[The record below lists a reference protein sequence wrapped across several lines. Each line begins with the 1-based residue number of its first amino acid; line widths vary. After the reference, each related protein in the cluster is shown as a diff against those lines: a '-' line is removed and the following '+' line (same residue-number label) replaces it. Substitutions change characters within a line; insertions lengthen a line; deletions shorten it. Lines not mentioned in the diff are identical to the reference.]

1 MNRPTS
7 NAPPVVSFGLPVRNG
22 APTIGQAIESVLAQ
36 TFEDWELVISDNQS
50 TDGTSEICASFAAR
64 DERIRHIPSGR
75 DLSIHENFRAAFR
88 HSRGTYFRWHG
99 DDDWLEPLYAER
111 AVAALEASAGS
122 VLCTTVQQY
131 HRDGH
136 PLPVN
141 DPIPVLGGVDSA
153 DAGTRV
159 RALLHLLQN
168 GGHLGIDPVY
178 SLVRRDV
185 AAQTGLQGSIRDG
198 DFVYSCEMA
207 LLGPFVHVPEV
218 LAHRR
223 LLPVS
228 RIGISRNI
236 FQREQS
242 ILSRRQS
249 LEELDDAIAHSRV
262 CCARRIRGERARS
275 RYSTACPRG
284 QGLAIARVAV
294 TDVGASGPRHGRRC
308 RRERLLN
315 DA

>member
-7 NAPPVVSFGLPVRNG
+7 KALPVVSFGLPVRNG
-22 APTIGQAIESVLAQ
+22 APTISQAIESVLAQ
-36 TFEDWELVISDNQS
+36 TFEDWELVISDNLS
-50 TDGTSEICASFAAR
+50 SDGTSEICASFAAR

-75 DLSIHENFRAAFR
+75 DLSIHENFRAAFH

-111 AVAALEASAGS
+111 AVAALAGSEGS

-141 DPIPVLGGVDSA
+141 DPIPILGGVDSP

-159 RALLHLLQN
+159 RALLHLFQN
-168 GGHLGIDPVY
+168 GGNLGIDPVY
-178 SLVRRDV
+178 SLVRREV

-223 LLPVS
+223 LPSES
-228 RIGISRNI
+228 RIGISRNV

-242 ILSRRQS
+242 ILCVARASKSLTTRSR
-249 LEELDDAIAHSRV
+249 IRV
-262 CCARRIRGERARS
+262 CAALVAFATREHAHGIRRRVRAVRD
-275 RYSTACPRG
+275 RYRT
-284 QGLAIARVAV
+284 
-294 TDVGASGPRHGRRC
+294 GR
-308 RRERLLN
+308 
-315 DA
+315 DG

>member
-7 NAPPVVSFGLPVRNG
+7 NARPLVSFGLPVRNG

-36 TFEDWELVISDNQS
+36 TFEDWELVISDNLS
-50 TDGTSEICASFAAR
+50 IDGTSEICASFAAR

-75 DLSIHENFRAAFR
+75 DLLIHENFRAAFQ
-88 HSRGTYFRWHG
+88 HSRGTYFRWLG

-111 AVAALEASAGS
+111 CVAALEGSPGS

-131 HRDGH
+131 YRDGH
-136 PLPVN
+136 PRPVN
-141 DPIPVLGGVDSA
+141 DPIPVLGGVDSP
-153 DAGTRV
+153 DPGIRV
-159 RALLHLLQN
+159 RALLHLFQN
-168 GGHLGIDPVY
+168 GGHLGVDPVY

-185 AAQTGLQGSIRDG
+185 AAGTGLQGSIRDG

-228 RIGISRNI
+228 RIGISRNV

-242 ILSRRQS
+242 ILC
-249 LEELDDAIAHSRV
+249 V
-262 CCARRIRGERARS
+262 ARASKGLTTRSRIRVSAALVAFAAREHAHGVRRRAR
-275 RYSTACPRG
+275 
-284 QGLAIARVAV
+284 AV
-294 TDVGASGPRHGRRC
+294 
-308 RRERLLN
+308 RERYRTRRGG
-315 DA
+315 

>member
-1 MNRPTS
+1 MNGSAS
-7 NAPPVVSFGLPVRNG
+7 NAPPLVSFGLPVRNG
-22 APTIGQAIESVLAQ
+22 ASTIGQAIESVLAQ
-36 TFEDWELVISDNQS
+36 TLEDWELVISDNLS
-50 TDGTSEICASFAAR
+50 SDGTSEICASFAAR

-75 DLSIHENFRAAFR
+75 DLSIHENFRAAFH

-111 AVAALEASAGS
+111 AVAALAASAGS

-131 HRDGH
+131 YRDGQ

-141 DPIPVLGGVDSA
+141 DPIPVLGGVDSS
-153 DAGTRV
+153 DAGARV
-159 RALLHLLQN
+159 RALLRLFRN

-185 AAQTGLQGSIRDG
+185 AAQTGLQHSIRDG

-207 LLGPFVHVPEV
+207 LLGTFVHVPEV

-223 LLPVS
+223 LLPVN
-228 RIGISRNI
+228 RLGISRNI

-242 ILSRRQS
+242 ILHVARATKS
-249 LEELDDAIAHSRV
+249 LTPRSRV
-262 CCARRIRGERARS
+262 RVCAALVAFAAREHAHGIQRRARAV
-275 RYSTACPRG
+275 RDRLRG
-284 QGLAIARVAV
+284 GH
-294 TDVGASGPRHGRRC
+294 SG
-308 RRERLLN
+308 
-315 DA
+315 

>member
-1 MNRPTS
+1 M
-7 NAPPVVSFGLPVRNG
+7 
-22 APTIGQAIESVLAQ
+22 LAQ
-36 TFEDWELVISDNQS
+36 TFEDWELVISDNLS

-64 DERIRHIPSGR
+64 DERIRHVPSGR
-75 DLSIHENFRAAFR
+75 DLSIHENFRAAFH

-99 DDDWLEPLYAER
+99 DDDWLEPPYAER
-111 AVAALEASAGS
+111 AVAALEESPEA

-131 HRDGH
+131 YRDGH

-141 DPIPVLGGVDSA
+141 DPVPILGGVDSP
-153 DAGTRV
+153 DAGARV
-159 RALLHLLQN
+159 RALLHLFQN

-228 RIGISRNI
+228 RIGISRN
-236 FQREQS
+236 FLQREQS
-242 ILSRRQS
+242 IVCVARASKSLTTRSR
-249 LEELDDAIAHSRV
+249 ARV
-262 CCARRIRGERARS
+262 CAALVGFAAREHAHGVRRRARAV
-275 RYSTACPRG
+275 RDRHRADRST
-284 QGLAIARVAV
+284 
-294 TDVGASGPRHGRRC
+294 
-308 RRERLLN
+308 
-315 DA
+315 

>member
-1 MNRPTS
+1 M
-7 NAPPVVSFGLPVRNG
+7 
-22 APTIGQAIESVLAQ
+22 
-36 TFEDWELVISDNQS
+36 
-50 TDGTSEICASFAAR
+50 
-64 DERIRHIPSGR
+64 
-75 DLSIHENFRAAFR
+75 
-88 HSRGTYFRWHG
+88 
-99 DDDWLEPLYAER
+99 
-111 AVAALEASAGS
+111 AALEGSAGS

-131 HRDGH
+131 YRDGH

-141 DPIPVLGGVDSA
+141 DPIPILGGVDSP

-159 RALLHLLQN
+159 RALLHLFRN

-223 LLPVS
+223 LLPVN
-228 RIGISRNI
+228 RLGISRNI

-242 ILSRRQS
+242 ILCVARASKS
-249 LEELDDAIAHSRV
+249 LTTRS
-262 CCARRIRGERARS
+262 RIRLWASLVAFAMKSTCTVFDAAPARS
-275 RYSTACPRG
+275 ETAIR
-284 QGLAIARVAV
+284 A
-294 TDVGASGPRHGRRC
+294 GRRG
-308 RRERLLN
+308 
-315 DA
+315 